1 MSGGTQDTLRS
12 VSIMGGARRGAT
24 VAAMVLVAALSA
36 SVLVYVGY
44 LWSTLR
50 GINDIG
56 DMHVTALRQPSVART
71 QQHAT
76 DPVFVGQ
83 NLLIVG
89 NDDRSGMTD
98 AEVRELKVG
107 RDGGSLATDSMLLV
121 HIPADG
127 SRAVLVSLP
136 RDSYVHIPGYG
147 MNRLNAAYGF
157 GYRDASGNLKAKRA
171 AGAALIVRTVHQ
183 LTGVPIDH
191 FVQVSLLGFVRIS
204 DAIGNVTI
212 NLCNDVDDTV
222 AHNVAE
228 GEGHVGSGF
237 KMSKGIHHIHGIQ
250 ALEFVR
256 QRHNIPGSTIPD
268 YSRAARQRYFLTAAL
283 RHVTDASMLLDL
295 AKLQRLVDAVRSS
308 VYADENL
315 DVLDLA
321 RQLSELSANN
331 ISGHVVPTAYY
342 WHDSPV
348 GDVGIVH
355 PAQVKRYVR
364 NLLSPHKATPRK
376 HHVRHQRAVN
386 SGCIN

>member
-1 MSGGTQDTLRS
+1 
-12 VSIMGGARRGAT
+12 MGGARRGAT
-24 VAAMVLVAALSA
+24 VVAMVLVAALSA

-56 DMHVTALRQPSVART
+56 DMHISALRQPSVART
-71 QQHAT
+71 QQQAS

-98 AEVRELKVG
+98 SQVRQLRVG
-107 RDGGSLATDSMLLV
+107 RDGGSLNTDSMLLV

-204 DAIGNVTI
+204 DAIGGVPI
-212 NLCNDVDDTV
+212 NLCNGVDDTV
-222 AHNVAE
+222 AHNRSI
-228 GEGHVGSGF
+228 GLHGGSGF
-237 KMSKGIHHIHGIQ
+237 KMSKGRHKISGVQ

-256 QRHNIPGSTIPD
+256 QRENLTHGDID
-268 YSRAARQRYFLTAAL
+268 RAARQRYFLAAAF
-283 RHVTDASMLLDL
+283 RSVTDAGMLLNL

-364 NLLSPHKATPRK
+364 NLLSPHKSTPRK